1 MSGEKRYN
9 EAEAHQLFA
18 ISINGEVWELLDK
31 ESRTTSDDELMIH
44 AAHASCY
51 HWLQS
56 GTGLHQQRGE
66 WLIARVY
73 SVLNIANP
81 ALRHANRCLELTEE
95 YSGLMED
102 FDLAFAYECV
112 ARANAIAG
120 NHEQALKYMQ
130 FAEEAGQKIKGEE
143 DKKIFFTDFGGGNW
157 NGLR

>member
-66 WLIARVY
+66 WLTLPLLTSAW
-73 SVLNIANP
+73 P
-81 ALRHANRCLELTEE
+81 ELMP
-95 YSGLMED
+95 SQGIM
-102 FDLAFAYECV
+102 
-112 ARANAIAG
+112 N
-120 NHEQALKYMQ
+120 KP
-130 FAEEAGQKIKGEE
+130 
-143 DKKIFFTDFGGGNW
+143 
-157 NGLR
+157 